1 MRACYRDSKVTLI
14 CSLKEGLALT
24 AYESCSMGVP
34 VVSSDVGGQGDL
46 IGNDV
51 GALIPLQQS
60 EEMDL
65 NKRGFPEAEV
75 MEYVVN
81 ITKILT
87 RPDLATKMS
96 ENCRRKIEA
105 GFSLEK
111 MVEHFDCE
119 LRSLC
124 TDTAARE
131 KRHSISYA
139 LQQTPNFPA
148 DYYTMYCEYKRKEE
162 ECEEIWNTRTWLQS
176 KLDEAYSKPD
186 GSLIKIYKKIIGLP
200 VVGKTLEKIIHNIV
214 SFITRKKA

>member
-65 NKRGFPEAEV
+65 NKREFPEAEV

-96 ENCRRKIEA
+96 EN
-105 GFSLEK
+105 
-111 MVEHFDCE
+111 
-119 LRSLC
+119 
-124 TDTAARE
+124 
-131 KRHSISYA
+131 
-139 LQQTPNFPA
+139 
-148 DYYTMYCEYKRKEE
+148 
-162 ECEEIWNTRTWLQS
+162 
-176 KLDEAYSKPD
+176 
-186 GSLIKIYKKIIGLP
+186 
-200 VVGKTLEKIIHNIV
+200 
-214 SFITRKKA
+214 